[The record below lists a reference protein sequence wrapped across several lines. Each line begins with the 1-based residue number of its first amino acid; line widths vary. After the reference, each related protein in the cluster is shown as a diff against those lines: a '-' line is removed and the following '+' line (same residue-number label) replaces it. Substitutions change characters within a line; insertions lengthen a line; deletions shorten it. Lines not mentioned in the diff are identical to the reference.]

1 MNIGR
6 QIYAGLRYTFI
17 GAVSQQVNLLRVL
30 RQCIYS
36 AIIIRINRFKN
47 SRDGH
52 KAATSQFTY
61 RYTCMFYSFFI
72 LFLNIILFKSF
83 AEKAWK
89 VRKKYGNSEHSR
101 KI

>member
-6 QIYAGLRYTFI
+6 QIYADLRYIFI

-52 KAATSQFTY
+52 KAGTSQFTY
-61 RYTCMFYSFFI
+61 RCMFHLYFLWTLFF
-72 LFLNIILFKSF
+72 FKSF
-83 AEKAWK
+83 TGK
-89 VRKKYGNSEHSR
+89 S
-101 KI
+101 I